1 MASEKRPSA
10 GPAAAQDPALA
21 PLLAALDKRL
31 PPGAAAQLPALL
43 TGVADRETA
52 LQRLD
57 RFFSAIPWT
66 LREDDYARDFLRAAL
81 AVFGN
86 SKFLS
91 DILLRSPELLHWAI
105 EPRNLRRA
113 IPSGELRAEIGSIR
127 VDADEAEAAQL
138 LARFKNKHMLRIGLR
153 DFLGTAPLAEVTL
166 ELSNLAEAV
175 LQAAHDHVRYQLI
188 YRFGRP
194 LCPADTG
201 PINCYFVVLALGKL
215 GGAELNYS
223 SDIDLMYLHTGDGH
237 TWGPVVTT
245 NHDFNKQTAVKMTKL
260 LSMMTPEG
268 FNFRV
273 DLRLR
278 PEGGAGDLVV
288 PLAYAADYYFNRA
301 RDWELQMLIKARPV
315 AGDRRLGQR
324 FLSMVR
330 PRIYQTTTDFSQ
342 IEKLA
347 ETRDRIRKHRARNG
361 NSAVNVKLDPGG
373 IRDIEF
379 LVQCMQRL
387 YGGRDPSLRSGGTL
401 FALQRL
407 KEKEY
412 IAAADY
418 DRLFS
423 AYNYLRKIE
432 HRLQL
437 EANKQTHALPTQP
450 EAQRRLAFQ
459 IRGGEGAGE
468 EQRLADAVGEHFQ
481 TVAAIYDR
489 VIQSQRPS
497 AVPAAARPRPA
508 GGGESAP
515 AADGQS
521 GVKQEHWR
529 KHLPL
534 FEKLSAD
541 LGRTF
546 AAIDIRRGAREFER
560 LIDRVAEQPAAL
572 ACLRQRPI
580 LFDCITDLVEHS
592 PYLAGYMTRFPEDL
606 EEIAAIAEQPYG
618 ESESAS
624 GEYAPR
630 ASHPYIEWL
639 LNSVTGADE
648 AAAGMRRFYRRQMFR
663 IQARSVFWSEPIFT
677 TMLRSSDLAAWIVQA
692 AYTLAARE
700 LADGGDGGNG
710 MRIVAL
716 GRLGMREFD
725 LDSDADIVFVVPDNE
740 APRLPL
746 WTKVANRVIDIVSSP
761 SGAGRMFSMDA
772 RLRPMGRDGELV
784 QTEEQFLAYFAQK
797 AEAWEALTYMK
808 ARTIAG
814 DAAAVKRF
822 LSQLQDVAWRRFG
835 LSDDLPSLL
844 IEMRRRIEKDQGS
857 KRPIKSGAGGYYD
870 IDFILMALRLRR
882 AEMFFESLNTLQRIE
897 IIHATGL
904 LDDNE
909 RNSLLDAATFFR
921 ALDHAIR
928 VLTGSSS
935 SVLPTDPRLLEM
947 LGGLVAR
954 WSPLRPQEQAPG
966 ALLDEVR
973 ATTRETFNRIFSEGR
988 LRVPAPPSEVQ
999 AEP

>member
-1 MASEKRPSA
+1 MASEKRPPS
-10 GPAAAQDPALA
+10 GAAAEDPRLA
-21 PLLAALDKRL
+21 PLPAGLEKRL
-31 PPGAAAQLPALL
+31 PRGAAAAIPSLL
-43 TGVADRETA
+43 AGAADREAA

-57 RFFSAIPWT
+57 RFFAAIPWT
-66 LREDDYARDFLRAAL
+66 LREGDYARDFLRAAL
-81 AVFGN
+81 SVFGN
-86 SKFLS
+86 SAFLS
-91 DILLRSPELLHWAI
+91 EIVLRYPELLRWAI
-105 EPRNLRRA
+105 DPRNLNRV

-138 LARFKNKHMLRIGLR
+138 LAHFKHKHMLRIGLR
-153 DFLGTAPLAEVTL
+153 DFLGLASLAETTL
-166 ELSNLAEAV
+166 ELSNLADAV

-324 FLSMVR
+324 FLTMVR

-347 ETRDRIRKHRARNG
+347 ESRDRIRKNRARNG
-361 NSAVNVKLDPGG
+361 GAAVNVKLDPGG

-379 LVQCMQRL
+379 LVQCLQRL

-423 AYNYLRKIE
+423 AYNYLRKVE

-437 EANKQTHALPTQP
+437 QANKQTHALPAQP
-450 EAQRRLAFQ
+450 EALRRLAFQ
-459 IRGGEGAGE
+459 IHGGEGAGE
-468 EQRLADAVGEHFQ
+468 EQRLADAVGEHLQ

-497 AVPAAARPRPA
+497 AAPAAARPRPA
-508 GGGESAP
+508 GGESAP
-515 AADGQS
+515 AADDRS
-521 GVKQEHWR
+521 GAKQDRWR

-560 LIDRVAEQPAAL
+560 LLDSIAEQPAAL

-618 ESESAS
+618 EAESTG

-630 ASHPYIEWL
+630 AAHPYIEWL
-639 LNSVTGADE
+639 LNSVTDTDE

-692 AYTLAARE
+692 AYALAARE
-700 LADGGDGGNG
+700 LADGGAGGNG

-725 LDSDADIVFVVPDNE
+725 LDSDADIVFVVPDDE

-761 SGAGRMFSMDA
+761 SGAGRMFSMDP

-784 QTEEQFLAYFAQK
+784 QTEEQFLSYFAQK

-822 LSQLQDVAWRRFG
+822 LSELQDVAWRRFG
-835 LSDDLPSLL
+835 LSEDLPSLL
-844 IEMRRRIEKDQGS
+844 IEMRRRIEKDQGK

-954 WSPLRPQEQAPG
+954 WSPLRPQEQPPAV
-966 ALLDEVR
+966 LLDEVR

-988 LRVPAPPSEVQ
+988 LRVPPPP
-999 AEP
+999 AEALAKP

>member
-1 MASEKRPSA
+1 MVSEKRPSA
-10 GPAAAQDPALA
+10 GRAAAEDPRLA

-43 TGVADRETA
+43 TGVADREAA

-91 DILLRSPELLHWAI
+91 DILLRCPDLLHWAI

-113 IPSGELRAEIGSIR
+113 VPSGELRAEIGSIR

-201 PINCYFVVLALGKL
+201 PINCYFVVLAMGKL

-315 AGDRRLGQR
+315 AGDCRLGQR

-347 ETRDRIRKHRARNG
+347 ESRDRIRKHRARNG
-361 NSAVNVKLDPGG
+361 GAAVNVKLDPGG

-423 AYNYLRKIE
+423 AYDYLRKIE

-437 EANKQTHALPTQP
+437 EANKQTHALPAQP
-450 EAQRRLAFQ
+450 EALRRLAFQ
-459 IRGGEGAGE
+459 IRGGEGADE
-468 EQRLADAVGEHFQ
+468 EQRLADAVGEHLQ

-497 AVPAAARPRPA
+497 AVPKARPRPA

-521 GVKQEHWR
+521 GVKEERWR

-560 LIDRVAEQPAAL
+560 LLDRVAEQPAAL

-639 LNSVTGADE
+639 LNSVTDADE

-677 TMLRSSDLAAWIVQA
+677 SLLRSSDLAEWIVQA

-700 LADGGDGGNG
+700 LADGGAGGNG

-725 LDSDADIVFVVPDNE
+725 LDSDADIVFVVPDDE

-844 IEMRRRIEKDQGS
+844 IEMRRRIEKDQGN

-928 VLTGSSS
+928 VLTGASS
-935 SVLPTDPRLLEM
+935 SVLPADPRLLEM

-973 ATTRETFNRIFSEGR
+973 AATRETFNRIFSEGR
-988 LRVPAPPSEVQ
+988 LRVPAPPSEAQ